1 MDSARS
7 HVQGLLPYVVLD
19 ESGKPKVVYPNPEE
33 NDNDSNGNFKQYVC
47 DFGKEIPNYDPC
59 AELTEEEKVYGDK
72 SGRIAGQEM
81 VISND
86 EKKEPKHYLRFR
98 YLDFSN
104 AYHYA
109 KKQIRDGILV
119 KHIKEHDVLTKY
131 DCDGNLVYEP
141 KEVWTYKFDEIK
153 ELYDYVPCN
162 FYGKDENGHRATPN
176 FTKEG
181 EYGFV
186 WGNTNDEEKPKD
198 EFILLVGVSMDEN
211 GTIYPNQDKVYGR
224 EDKDDPTTVYW
235 EYPDTAGKINK
246 DSERWID
253 FGLAFSKGPWS
264 ICKDME
270 EKFIGYL
277 NIPQNIEGD
286 YVPEKIA
293 YSDIPKWQKW
303 FEIHSSGSCCYEKIV
318 GENEPSQIVD
328 KEWTAMGGDEM
339 KDFLKGKETLLNEA
353 ISTIKGLSGHFLVPN
368 MEFPLLFTNE
378 YRDTGLWTEYV
389 DDDNPDGIEIKPK
402 TRKECGSDAAIP
414 ETEPLV
420 AKWIDTRDKGF
431 LVESQLQLVRSEI
444 YHSDDNGVLPGLF
457 DEDGGYYKC
466 YYRNYYEYREYLN
479 PSDNEKENAFHMDSV
494 PASATTEFEHYIIS
508 VGNIDEDM
516 NYYKSQHIEQ
526 YYKDSIS
533 APLECHDDYTAAN
546 NASCYFTA
554 TVTEE
559 AIPILR
565 TLIPLKEHRGLIDQD
580 FVNLLAKYKSPLKI
594 PYIKD
599 EVHNFYED
607 ENGDCYGD
615 YVTGIQK
622 SDDQITITYN
632 IGGKC
637 NSNGT
642 PNKGENSG
650 VILQDTYDYTAN
662 HSYNCSFEDYPTT
675 INGEYIDFD
684 KSAITATSDDLST
697 KVVDEKGNV
706 TYASKERKCNQAKLL
721 GFRSMDALNGL
732 LPKVRFKQDIADGL
746 NFPVESEVDIEI
758 NRGAASAFENYFKL
772 AECNTFQDLENYQNN
787 WFNL

>member
-1 MDSARS
+1 M
-7 HVQGLLPYVVLD
+7 
-19 ESGKPKVVYPNPEE
+19 
-33 NDNDSNGNFKQYVC
+33 
-47 DFGKEIPNYDPC
+47 
-59 AELTEEEKVYGDK
+59 
-72 SGRIAGQEM
+72 
-81 VISND
+81 
-86 EKKEPKHYLRFR
+86 
-98 YLDFSN
+98 
-104 AYHYA
+104 
-109 KKQIRDGILV
+109 
-119 KHIKEHDVLTKY
+119 
-131 DCDGNLVYEP
+131 
-141 KEVWTYKFDEIK
+141 
-153 ELYDYVPCN
+153 
-162 FYGKDENGHRATPN
+162 
-176 FTKEG
+176 
-181 EYGFV
+181 
-186 WGNTNDEEKPKD
+186 
-198 EFILLVGVSMDEN
+198 
-211 GTIYPNQDKVYGR
+211 
-224 EDKDDPTTVYW
+224 
-235 EYPDTAGKINK
+235 
-246 DSERWID
+246 
-253 FGLAFSKGPWS
+253 
-264 ICKDME
+264 
-270 EKFIGYL
+270 
-277 NIPQNIEGD
+277 
-286 YVPEKIA
+286 
-293 YSDIPKWQKW
+293 
-303 FEIHSSGSCCYEKIV
+303 
-318 GENEPSQIVD
+318 
-328 KEWTAMGGDEM
+328 
-339 KDFLKGKETLLNEA
+339 
-353 ISTIKGLSGHFLVPN
+353 
-368 MEFPLLFTNE
+368 
-378 YRDTGLWTEYV
+378 
-389 DDDNPDGIEIKPK
+389 
-402 TRKECGSDAAIP
+402 
-414 ETEPLV
+414 
-420 AKWIDTRDKGF
+420 
-431 LVESQLQLVRSEI
+431 RSEI